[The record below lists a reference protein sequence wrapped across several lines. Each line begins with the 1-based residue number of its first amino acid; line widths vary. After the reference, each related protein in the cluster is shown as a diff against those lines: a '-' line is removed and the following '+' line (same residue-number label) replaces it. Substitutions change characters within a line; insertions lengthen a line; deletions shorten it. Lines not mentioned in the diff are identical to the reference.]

1 MNLIFNYSPYVFG
14 TKLTWYSI
22 FILSG
27 AAIAYYFAKHFYQKD
42 KDSKLY
48 PTLIDDLFIIV
59 FPAGIVGARLWYVI
73 SDWSYYSSNWISILK
88 MWEGGLAIQGGVM
101 GGIIAGILYYKF
113 KKVKYPLEKLFD
125 LILPNILIAQAIGRW
140 GNFFNKEVY
149 GACVNRN
156 SLSFIPNFILN
167 NMDVCGS
174 SLVAQPLFLYESIL
188 NTIGFVLI
196 SLVLRQFL
204 TKRKNGDL
212 AAFYLIWY
220 GLIRLLMEPL
230 RNEEYIMRVWGGI
243 SLSIA
248 TSIFFIII
256 GVSMFVFFRI
266 RKGEKENVR

>member
-1 MNLIFNYSPYVFG
+1 MLIILQN
-14 TKLTWYSI
+14 I
-22 FILSG
+22 FIKKIKTLNYTQHLST
-27 AAIAYYFAKHFYQKD
+27 IYLLLYFPLELLA
-42 KDSKLY
+42 L
-48 PTLIDDLFIIV
+48 
-59 FPAGIVGARLWYVI
+59 GLWYVI

-188 NTIGFVLI
+188 NTIGFVFDKSCFKTILNKKEKTETW
-196 SLVLRQFL
+196 L
-204 TKRKNGDL
+204 
-212 AAFYLIWY
+212 
-220 GLIRLLMEPL
+220 P
-230 RNEEYIMRVWGGI
+230 
-243 SLSIA
+243 
-248 TSIFFIII
+248 FILF
-256 GVSMFVFFRI
+256 GMV
-266 RKGEKENVR
+266 